1 MIEFAYN
8 LIKILWNSAI
18 MEHLIDQENRVAAS
32 FGGRRA
38 VKAADMPARVEQ
50 GRPVLGE
57 ISQNAMMTRR
67 QQMVKSSKPQV

>member
-1 MIEFAYN
+1 
-8 LIKILWNSAI
+8 